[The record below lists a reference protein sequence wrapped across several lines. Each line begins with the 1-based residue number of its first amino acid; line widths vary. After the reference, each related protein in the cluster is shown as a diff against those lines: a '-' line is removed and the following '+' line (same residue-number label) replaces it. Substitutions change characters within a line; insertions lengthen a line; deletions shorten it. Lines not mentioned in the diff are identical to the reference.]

1 MFSRDQVLALMRDR
15 VHHPAGMRELL
26 QILKVPRDD
35 RPSFKRHVNALVSS
49 GDLIQIR
56 GHRFGLPEKMDLY
69 VGRLQAHPA
78 GYGFVTPDRPLE
90 SGGDIYISGPHLNE
104 AMHGDRVVVRI
115 ERVMKDGGRAE
126 GRIIR
131 ILERANQSIIGRYD
145 RGDFGYVIPFDRR
158 VLMDIF
164 IPPGQEGGADAGEM
178 VIVELTRWP
187 TQARGAVGRVVDVLG
202 DIDAPGVDTE
212 IIIRTHGIPDAH
224 SAEAI
229 AEATRLGTA
238 VTERDM
244 RGRTDFRAVT
254 TVTID
259 GEHARDFDDAI
270 TIERLPNGNFWLGVH
285 IADVS
290 HYVQEDSALD
300 REAYDRGTSVYFPER
315 AVHMFPS
322 ELATGLCSLN
332 PHVDRLV
339 QSCLMEVDRHGQVVR
354 SEFHDGVINSDER
367 MTYTAVNG
375 ILTNRDPE
383 LMKQY
388 APLVPMFELMQELFQ
403 ILNDARR
410 RRGSIDF
417 DLNEAEVVMGE
428 AGRVEAII
436 ALERNVAHRLIEEF
450 MLLANETVA
459 SYLEGQNAPTLYRVH
474 EEPDIPKVAKFEDF
488 ISGFGY
494 SLGAPLTALRP
505 RHFQKLI
512 ERIHGKP
519 EEKPIAFLM
528 LRTMQK
534 ARYAPENL
542 GHFGLAAPS
551 YTHFTSPIRR
561 YPDLVVH
568 RTLRAARHAALT
580 THHQAPALATH
591 HQAPAPSTQH
601 PAPSTSDEELA
612 EALPEI
618 ARHTSEMERR
628 ADDAE
633 RELLQWKK
641 VKFMADK
648 VGDEFEGYVTG
659 VASFG
664 LFVELVGPFVEGLVH
679 VSTMADDYYRF
690 VESGHLLRGENTHK
704 VYRLGDKVRVQVI
717 RVNMEQRQVDFGL
730 VEILDRVRVERGD
743 GSPHGA
749 RGPRSSQRTRTK
761 HDGKTAHRA
770 GKPRGPSAPRPGRRE
785 RQQRNR
791 RPR

>member
-1 MFSRDQVLALMRDR
+1 MLSRDHVLALMRER
-15 VHHPAGMRELL
+15 VHHPAAIRELL
-26 QILKVPRDD
+26 QVLKIPREE
-35 RPSFKRHVNALVSS
+35 RATFRRHIKSLVGS

-69 VGRLQAHPA
+69 VGRLQTHSA
-78 GYGFVTPDRPLE
+78 GYGFVAPERPLE
-90 SGGDIYISGPHLNE
+90 SGGDIYISGPLMNE
-104 AMHGDRVVVRI
+104 AMHGDRVVVRV
-115 ERVMKDGGRAE
+115 ERIKEGGRAE

-131 ILERANQSIIGRYD
+131 ILERANQWIVGRYD
-145 RGDFGYVIPFDRR
+145 RDENGMGYVVPFDRR

-164 IPPGQEGGADAGEM
+164 IPPGQEGGADPGLM
-178 VIVELTRWP
+178 VSVELTRWP
-187 TQARGAVGRVVDVLG
+187 TSTRGAIGRVAEVLG
-202 DIDAPGVDTE
+202 HIDAPGVDTE
-212 IIIRTHGIPDAH
+212 IIIRKWGIPDAH
-224 SAEAI
+224 SDESVAEAI
-229 AEATRLGTA
+229 RLGTTVA
-238 VTERDM
+238 DRDI
-244 RGRTDFRAVT
+244 RSRTDFRDAP

-270 TIERLPNGNFWLGVH
+270 TIDKLPSGNFWLGVH

-290 HYVQEDSALD
+290 HYVQEGSALD

-339 QSCLMEVDRHGQVVR
+339 QSCLMEVDRRGQVVR
-354 SEFHDGVINSDER
+354 YEFHDGVINSDER

-375 ILTNRDPE
+375 ILTDGDPQ

-388 APLVPMFELMQELFQ
+388 ARLVPMFEMMRELFQ
-403 ILNDARR
+403 ILHDARR

-417 DLNEAEVVMGE
+417 DLNEAEVVIDEG
-428 AGRVEAII
+428 GVIEAII

-459 SYLEGQNAPTLYRVH
+459 SYLESQEAPSLYRVH
-474 EEPDIPKVAKFEDF
+474 EEPDILKVEKFEEF
-488 ISGFGY
+488 VSGFGL
-494 SLGAPLTALRP
+494 SLAAPMNALRP
-505 RHFQKLI
+505 RHFQKLL

-568 RTLRAARHAALT
+568 RALRAVRHGLLT
-580 THHQAPALATH
+580 DEVKDEWT
-591 HQAPAPSTQH
+591 
-601 PAPSTSDEELA
+601 EEL
-612 EALPEI
+612 PEV

-659 VASFG
+659 VAAFG
-664 LFVELVGPFVEGLVH
+664 LFIELIEHFVEGLVH

-690 VESGHLLRGENTHK
+690 IESAHMLAGENTRK
-704 VYRLGDKVRVQVI
+704 VYRLGDKVKVQVI
-717 RVNMEQRQVDFGL
+717 RVNMEQRQVDLGL
-730 VEILDRVRVERGD
+730 VEILERVREGD
-743 GSPHGA
+743 
-749 RGPRSSQRTRTK
+749 RGPRRS
-761 HDGKTAHRA
+761 RA
-770 GKPRGPSAPRPGRRE
+770 TPKQEKRRKQRPGRRE
-785 RQQRNR
+785 RHRTKTKGHR
-791 RPR
+791 

>member
-1 MFSRDQVLALMRDR
+1 MYSRDQVLALMRER

-26 QILKVPRDD
+26 QVLKVPRDD
-35 RPSFKRHVNALVSS
+35 RTAFKRHVKSLVAS

-69 VGRLQAHPA
+69 VGRLQTHAA
-78 GYGFVTPDRPLE
+78 GYGFVIPERPLDA
-90 SGGDIYISGPHLNE
+90 GGDIYVSGTHLNE

-115 ERVMKDGGRAE
+115 ERIKEGGRVE

-131 ILERANQSIIGRYD
+131 ILERSNTWIVGRYD
-145 RGDFGYVIPFDRR
+145 RGDDGMGYIVPFDRR

-164 IPPGQEGGADAGEM
+164 VPPGQEGGASPGEM
-178 VIVELTRWP
+178 VLAELTRWP
-187 TQARGAVGRVVDVLG
+187 TATRGAIGRVAEVLG

-212 IIIRTHGIPDAH
+212 IIIRKYGIPDAH
-224 SAEAI
+224 SNE
-229 AEATRLGTA
+229 A
-238 VTERDM
+238 VTEAVRLGGSVSDRDI
-244 RGRTDFRAVT
+244 RGRTDFRPVA

-270 TIERLPNGNFWLGVH
+270 TIEKLPNGNVWLGVH

-290 HYVQEDSALD
+290 HYVHEDTALD
-300 REAYDRGTSVYFPER
+300 REAYERATSVYFPER

-339 QSCLMEVDRHGQVVR
+339 QSCLMEIDPSGKVVR
-354 SEFHDGVINSDER
+354 HEFHDGVINSNER

-375 ILTNRDPE
+375 ILTDRDPA
-383 LMKQY
+383 LLKQY
-388 APLVPMFELMQELFQ
+388 APLVPMFELMQELFT

-417 DLNEAEVVMGE
+417 DLNEAEVIID
-428 AGRVEAII
+428 AGGAVEAII

-459 SYLEGQNAPTLYRVH
+459 SYLEANEVPALYRVH
-474 EEPDIPKVAKFEDF
+474 EEPDILKVAKFEEF
-488 ISGFGY
+488 IRGFGY
-494 SLGAPLTALRP
+494 SLAAPVDEVRP
-505 RHFQKLI
+505 NHFQKLI
-512 ERIHGKP
+512 ERIQGKP

-542 GHFGLAAPS
+542 GHFGLAAKS

-568 RTLRAARHAALT
+568 RSLRAARHKKLN
-580 THHQAPALATH
+580 
-591 HQAPAPSTQH
+591 
-601 PAPSTSDEELA
+601 DELRE
-612 EALPEI
+612 EWSEDMPET

-659 VASFG
+659 VAAFG
-664 LFVELVGPFVEGLVH
+664 LFIELIEHYVEGLVH

-690 VESGHLLRGENTHK
+690 VETAHLLRGENTQK
-704 VYRLGDKVRVQVI
+704 VYRLGDKVRVQVV
-717 RVNMEQRQVDFGL
+717 RVNMEVRQIDLGL
-730 VEILDRVRVERGD
+730 VEILERVREGE
-743 GSPHGA
+743 
-749 RGPRSSQRTRTK
+749 RGPRRSKAAPKRDGRRSQ
-761 HDGKTAHRA
+761 
-770 GKPRGPSAPRPGRRE
+770 RPGRRE
-785 RQQRNR
+785 RKRKR
-791 RPR
+791 HG

>member
-1 MFSRDQVLALMRDR
+1 MLSREDILEQMRER
-15 VHHPAGMRELL
+15 VHYPAATRELL
-26 QILKVPRDD
+26 QVLKIPREE
-35 RPSFKRHVNALVSS
+35 RASFRRHLKSLVAD

-56 GHRFGLPEKMDLY
+56 GQRFGLPEKMDLY
-69 VGRLQAHPA
+69 VGRLTTNSA
-78 GYGFVTPDRPLE
+78 GYGFVAPERDIE
-90 SGGDIYISGPHLNE
+90 SGGDIYIPGMHLNE

-115 ERVMKDGGRAE
+115 ERVKHDGRVE

-131 ILERANQSIIGRYD
+131 VLERANSSLVGKYD
-145 RGDFGYVIPFDRR
+145 RDPQGVGFVVPFDRR

-164 IPPGQEGGADAGEM
+164 IPSGQESGAAPGEM
-178 VIVELTRWP
+178 VVVELTGWP
-187 TQARGAVGRVVDVLG
+187 TASRGAVGRVTEVLG

-212 IIIRTHGIPDAH
+212 IIIRKFGIPDAH
-224 SAEAI
+224 SAESV
-229 AEATRLGTA
+229 AEAVRLGSA
-238 VTERDM
+238 VRD
-244 RGRTDFRAVT
+244 RDIRTRTDFRDLV

-270 TIERLPNGNFWLGVH
+270 TIEKLPNGHYWLGVH

-290 HYVQEDSALD
+290 HYVEEGSALD
-300 REAYDRGTSVYFPER
+300 REAYQRGTSVYFPER
-315 AVHMFPS
+315 AVHMFPP

-339 QSCLMEVDRHGQVVR
+339 QSCFMEVNRRGEVER
-354 SEFHDGVINSDER
+354 SEFHDGVINSNER

-375 ILTNRDPE
+375 ILTDRDPQ

-388 APLVPMFELMQELFQ
+388 EALVPMFELMRELFH
-403 ILNDARR
+403 ILNSARH

-417 DLNEAEVVMGE
+417 DLTETEIIMDSG
-428 AGRVEAII
+428 GMVEAIV

-459 SYLEGQNAPTLYRVH
+459 TYLESQEAPALYRIH
-474 EEPDIPKVAKFEDF
+474 EEPDLLKVAKFEEFLSTFDL
-488 ISGFGY
+488 
-494 SLGAPLTALRP
+494 SLGAQLTALRP

-512 ERIHGKP
+512 ERIAGRP

-534 ARYAPENL
+534 ARYSPENT
-542 GHFGLAAPS
+542 GHFGLASPS

-568 RTLRAARHAALT
+568 RALRAARHAL
-580 THHQAPALATH
+580 L
-591 HQAPAPSTQH
+591 
-601 PAPSTSDEELA
+601 SDEQI
-612 EALPEI
+612 EAANEDLPDV

-641 VKFMADK
+641 VRFMADK
-648 VGDEFEGYVTG
+648 VGDEFEGYITG
-659 VASFG
+659 VAAFG
-664 LFVELVGPFVEGLVH
+664 LFAELVEHYVEGMIH

-690 VESGHLLRGENTHK
+690 IETAHMLRGENTQK
-704 VYRLGDKVRVQVI
+704 TYRLGDKVNVRVL
-717 RVNMEQRQVDFGL
+717 RVNMDARQIDLGL
-730 VEILDRVRVERGD
+730 VDILERVQD
-743 GSPHGA
+743 GIRGA
-749 RGPRSSQRTRTK
+749 RRSKATEKAQRPDRK
-761 HDGKTAHRA
+761 KI
-770 GKPRGPSAPRPGRRE
+770 RPGRRE
-785 RQQRNR
+785 REMRKGKR
-791 RPR
+791 R

>member
-1 MFSRDQVLALMRDR
+1 MLSREQILALMRDR

-26 QILKVPRDD
+26 QILKIPRDE
-35 RPSFKRHVNALVSS
+35 RSSFKRHIKSMVSS
-49 GDLIQIR
+49 GDLVQIR

-69 VGRLQAHPA
+69 VGRLQTHPA
-78 GYGFVTPDRPLE
+78 GYGFATPERPLE
-90 SGGDIYISGPHLNE
+90 PAGGDIYIAGTHLNE

-115 ERVMKDGGRAE
+115 ERIKDGGRAE

-131 ILERANQSIIGRYD
+131 ILERANQLIVGRYD
-145 RGDFGYVIPFDRR
+145 RGEGGMGFVVPFDRR
-158 VLMDIF
+158 VLMDVV
-164 IPPGQEGGADAGEM
+164 IPAGQEGGASPCEM
-178 VIVELTRWP
+178 VTVELTRWP
-187 TQARGAVGRVVDVLG
+187 TSSRGAIGRVAEVLG

-212 IIIRTHGIPDAH
+212 IIIRKYGIPDVH
-224 SAEAI
+224 SAEAV
-229 AEATRLGTA
+229 AEAVRLGTS
-238 VTERDM
+238 VSDRDT
-244 RGRTDFRAVT
+244 RGRTDFRRVR

-270 TIERLPNGNFWLGVH
+270 TIERLPNAHYWLGVH

-290 HYVQEDSALD
+290 HYVREASALD

-339 QSCLMEVDRHGQVVR
+339 QSCLMEIDQRGHVARK
-354 SEFHDGVINSDER
+354 EFHDGVINSDER

-375 ILTNRDPE
+375 ILTDRDPD
-383 LMKQY
+383 LLKRY
-388 APLVPMFELMQELFQ
+388 ADFVPMFEQMVELFR
-403 ILNDARR
+403 ILHDARR

-417 DLNEAEVVMGE
+417 DLNETEVIIDEGGE
-428 AGRVEAII
+428 IEAII

-459 SYLEGQNAPTLYRVH
+459 SYLEEQQAPALYRVH
-474 EEPDIPKVAKFEDF
+474 EEPDILKVEKFEDF
-488 ISGFGY
+488 ISGFSY
-494 SLGAPLTALRP
+494 SLGAPATDVGP
-505 RHFQKLI
+505 RHFQKLL

-542 GHFGLAAPS
+542 GHFGLAATS

-561 YPDLVVH
+561 YPDLIVH
-568 RTLRAARHAALT
+568 RALRAVRRGELNAEIRED
-580 THHQAPALATH
+580 LAD
-591 HQAPAPSTQH
+591 Q
-601 PAPSTSDEELA
+601 
-612 EALPEI
+612 LPEE

-659 VASFG
+659 VAAFG
-664 LFVELVGPFVEGLVH
+664 LFIQLIEHYVEGLVH

-690 VESGHLLRGENTHK
+690 IEGAHMLRGENTRR
-704 VYRLGDKVRVQVI
+704 VYRLGDKVKVQVI
-717 RVNMEQRQVDFGL
+717 RVNMEVRQVDLAL
-730 VEILDRVRVERGD
+730 VEILERVREGEI
-743 GSPHGA
+743 
-749 RGPRSSQRTRTK
+749 GPRRSRARPK
-761 HDGKTAHRA
+761 HEKGRSK
-770 GKPRGPSAPRPGRRE
+770 RPGRRE
-785 RQQRNR
+785 RSHR
-791 RPR
+791 RRRR

>member
-1 MFSRDQVLALMRDR
+1 MVTRDQVLALMRER
-15 VHHPAGMRELL
+15 VHHPAGIRELL
-26 QILKVPRDD
+26 QTLKVPRDE
-35 RPSFKRHVNALVSS
+35 RASFKRHIKSLVSS

-69 VGRLQAHPA
+69 VGRLQTHPA
-78 GYGFVTPDRPLE
+78 GYGFVTPERPLD

-115 ERVMKDGGRAE
+115 ERVKEGGRAE

-131 ILERANQSIIGRYD
+131 ILERSNEWIVGRYD
-145 RGDFGYVIPFDRR
+145 RSDDGMGYVVPFDRR

-164 IPPGQEGGADAGEM
+164 VPSGQEGGASPGEM
-178 VIVELTRWP
+178 VVVELTRWP
-187 TQARGAVGRVVDVLG
+187 TSTRGAIGRVAEVLG

-212 IIIRTHGIPDAH
+212 IIIRKYGIPDAH
-224 SAEAI
+224 SSEAVN
-229 AEATRLGTA
+229 EARRLGGA
-238 VTERDM
+238 VPERDI
-244 RGRTDFRAVT
+244 RGRTDFRAVP

-270 TIERLPNGNFWLGVH
+270 TIEKLANGHFRLGVH

-290 HYVQEDSALD
+290 QYVHEGSALD
-300 REAYDRGTSVYFPER
+300 REAYERGTSVYFPER

-339 QSCLMEVDRHGQVVR
+339 QSCLMEVDRRGHVVR

-367 MTYTAVNG
+367 MTYTAVNA
-375 ILTNRDPE
+375 ILTDRDPE
-383 LMKQY
+383 TMKRY
-388 APLVPMFELMQELFQ
+388 ATLVPMFELMRHLFE

-417 DLNEAEVVMGE
+417 DLHEAEVIMDEG
-428 AGRVEAII
+428 GIVEDII

-459 SYLEGQNAPTLYRVH
+459 SYLESQDAPTLYRIH
-474 EEPDIPKVAKFEDF
+474 EEPDSLKVAKFEEF

-494 SLGAPLTALRP
+494 SLAAPAGALRP

-512 ERIHGKP
+512 ERIQGRP

-561 YPDLVVH
+561 YPDLIVH
-568 RTLRAARHAALT
+568 RALRNARRGLLT
-580 THHQAPALATH
+580 EEAR
-591 HQAPAPSTQH
+591 
-601 PAPSTSDEELA
+601 EELGD
-612 EALPEI
+612 ELPE
-618 ARHTSEMERR
+618 AGRHTSEMERR

-633 RELLQWKK
+633 RELVQWRK

-648 VGDEFEGYVTG
+648 VGDEFDGYVTG
-659 VASFG
+659 VAAFG
-664 LFVELVGPFVEGLVH
+664 LFIELIEHFVEGLVH

-690 VESGHLLRGENTHK
+690 VESAHLLRGENTHK
-704 VYRLGDKVRVQVI
+704 VYRLGDKVRVQVL
-717 RVNMEQRQVDFGL
+717 RVNMEIRQVDLGL
-730 VEILDRVRVERGD
+730 VEILERVREGE
-743 GSPHGA
+743 
-749 RGPRSSQRTRTK
+749 RGPRRSKAVPKFEKRRKQ
-761 HDGKTAHRA
+761 
-770 GKPRGPSAPRPGRRE
+770 RPGRRE
-785 RQQRNR
+785 RTMKKPR
-791 RPR
+791 RK

>member
-1 MFSRDQVLALMRDR
+1 MLSQDQILAQMRDR
-15 VHHPAGMRELL
+15 VHHPAAIRELIQL
-26 QILKVPRDD
+26 LKIPREE
-35 RPSFKRHVNALVSS
+35 RVTFKRHIKALVSD
-49 GDLIQIR
+49 GELIQIR
-56 GHRFGLPEKMDLY
+56 GNRFGLPEKMDLH
-69 VGRLQAHPA
+69 VGRLQTHPA
-78 GYGFVTPDRPLE
+78 GYGFVVPERPIE
-90 SGGDIYISGPHLNE
+90 AAGDIYVSGPNLNE
-104 AMHGDRVVVRI
+104 AMHGDRVVARI
-115 ERVMKDGGRAE
+115 ERVKEGGRVE

-131 ILERANQSIIGRYD
+131 ILERANQLIVGRYD
-145 RGDFGYVIPFDRR
+145 RDESGMGYVTPFDRR

-164 IPPGQEGGADAGEM
+164 VPPGQEGGASPGEM
-178 VIVELTRWP
+178 VTAELTRWP
-187 TQARGAVGRVVDVLG
+187 TPTRGATGRVAEVLG

-212 IIIRTHGIPDAH
+212 IIIRKYGIPDAH
-224 SAEAI
+224 SPEAVED
-229 AEATRLGTA
+229 ASRLGTA
-238 VTERDM
+238 VSEKDI
-244 RGRTDFRAVT
+244 RGRSDFRGLL

-270 TIERLPNGNFWLGVH
+270 TLERLPNGHYWLGVH

-290 HYVQEDSALD
+290 HYVQEGGALD
-300 REAYDRGTSVYFPER
+300 RDAYERGTSVYFPER
-315 AVHMFPS
+315 AVHMFPT

-332 PHVDRLV
+332 PHVDRLA
-339 QSCLMEVDRHGQVVR
+339 QSCFMEVDRRGEVVR
-354 SEFHDGVINSDER
+354 SEFHDGVIRSDER
-367 MTYTAVNG
+367 MTYTAVNA

-383 LMKQY
+383 LMKRY
-388 APLVPMFELMQELFQ
+388 APLVGTFEMMRDLFG
-403 ILNDARR
+403 ILNDARH

-417 DLNEAEVVMGE
+417 DLHEAEVILDEGGM
-428 AGRVEAII
+428 VEDII

-459 SYLEGQNAPTLYRVH
+459 SYLEAQQVPALYRIH
-474 EEPDIPKVAKFEDF
+474 EEPDVVKVAKFEDF
-488 ISGFGY
+488 VSGFGY
-494 SLGAPLTALRP
+494 SLAAPLTALRP

-568 RTLRAARHAALT
+568 RALRAVRKQSLT
-580 THHQAPALATH
+580 EERREEWT
-591 HQAPAPSTQH
+591 
-601 PAPSTSDEELA
+601 DEM
-612 EALPEI
+612 PEV

-659 VASFG
+659 VAAFG
-664 LFVELVGPFVEGLVH
+664 LFVELIEHFVEGLVH

-690 VESGHLLRGENTHK
+690 IEDAHMLRGENTHK

-717 RVNMEQRQVDFGL
+717 RVNMETRQVDLGL
-730 VEILDRVRVERGD
+730 VDVLERVRAGE
-743 GSPHGA
+743 
-749 RGPRSSQRTRTK
+749 RGPRRSQARPK
-761 HDGKTAHRA
+761 HEERKKR
-770 GKPRGPSAPRPGRRE
+770 KQRPGKRE
-785 RQQRNR
+785 RGR
-791 RPR
+791 RRT